1 MKVRLGEW
9 NVRKQNERLP
19 HEDFSIEVGMPIMIM
34 MMKMM
39 TMMRM
44 VRTMR
49 MMRMVRTM
57 IAIDYVHQAKY
68 VHPRYSPADFRNDV
82 ALVRYHCPCH
92 SSSSFHYNSQLLPKS
107 K

>member
-39 TMMRM
+39 MM
-44 VRTMR
+44 
-49 MMRMVRTM
+49 MMM
-57 IAIDYVHQAKY
+57 IMMKMMMMMISTFM
-68 VHPRYSPADFRNDV
+68 P
-82 ALVRYHCPCH
+82 LHC
-92 SSSSFHYNSQLLPKS
+92 
-107 K
+107 

>member
-19 HEDFSIEVGMPIMIM
+19 HEDFSIEVVMLM

-39 TMMRM
+39 MLIMMMLMMRG
-44 VRTMR
+44 
-49 MMRMVRTM
+49 M
-57 IAIDYVHQAKY
+57 IATDHFYQAKY

-82 ALVRYHCPCH
+82 ALVR
-92 SSSSFHYNSQLLPKS
+92 FIFD
-107 K
+107 